1 MVFNIE
7 NETYRLIFQILFA
20 GALGLIIG
28 LEREHR
34 IGEEKRKEIFAGIRT
49 FPFITVFGT
58 LSTYITDK
66 YIDGFLFLAFGGLII
81 LTLLNFYLEYSTD
94 PGATTEIAT
103 FLSFILGVLVY
114 YQYYYVSAFL
124 AVFITL
130 LLALKPALEEFARK
144 VSYEDI
150 IALIKFA
157 LVSVVIYPLLPDKD
171 FGPFNAF
178 NLKEIWKIII
188 IVSTIDFSAYLLI
201 RWKGAKSIWAT
212 GLIGGLISSTA
223 VSYDLAKKAKNYPI
237 LSQSALFGISLA
249 WLIMN
254 FRVLVLSAAI
264 NLQLMAHLLFPILTA
279 SLLHVT
285 VIFYQYKKGEGKL
298 LKESDK
304 KIEFKN
310 PFELYNAIQFGVIY
324 AVIMFLMKAL
334 QVYLG
339 NKGIYLASFISGVID
354 VDAITLSL
362 SSLSAKGQIGIEV
375 AVIGVLI
382 AVVSNDIFKYF
393 YIYIFGNN
401 YLRKNML
408 PYLLIIMVVVG
419 LYVLFNGL

>member
-1 MVFNIE
+1 MDFSIE
-7 NETYRLIFQILFA
+7 NET
-20 GALGLIIG
+20 
-28 LEREHR
+28 
-34 IGEEKRKEIFAGIRT
+34 
-49 FPFITVFGT
+49 
-58 LSTYITDK
+58 
-66 YIDGFLFLAFGGLII
+66 
-81 LTLLNFYLEYSTD
+81 FYLEYSTD

-114 YQYYYVSAFL
+114 YEYYYVSAFL

-237 LSQSALFGISLA
+237 LSQSALFGISLS
-249 WLIMN
+249 WLIIQ
-254 FRVLVLSAAI
+254 RV
-264 NLQLMAHLLFPILTA
+264 
-279 SLLHVT
+279 
-285 VIFYQYKKGEGKL
+285 
-298 LKESDK
+298 
-304 KIEFKN
+304 
-310 PFELYNAIQFGVIY
+310 
-324 AVIMFLMKAL
+324 
-334 QVYLG
+334 
-339 NKGIYLASFISGVID
+339 
-354 VDAITLSL
+354 
-362 SSLSAKGQIGIEV
+362 
-375 AVIGVLI
+375 
-382 AVVSNDIFKYF
+382 
-393 YIYIFGNN
+393 
-401 YLRKNML
+401 
-408 PYLLIIMVVVG
+408 
-419 LYVLFNGL
+419 